1 MAQVDAKKLRQIAN
15 TLSAT
20 LGVEDD
26 EGVLSDKFLDALAHA
41 EERGTTHNV
50 RADPRFPN
58 VSQVSGVGGPARL
71 CARRP
76 CGTEPAAPSQRAGAR
91 PVLRATAPR
100 TDC

>member
-1 MAQVDAKKLRQIAN
+1 MAEVDVKKLRQIAN

-20 LGVEDD
+20 FGVEDD

-58 VSQVSGVGGPARL
+58 VSQVSRPRCPAL
-71 CARRP
+71 QCAPHLGAEARAVSFQPGR
-76 CGTEPAAPSQRAGAR
+76 APR
-91 PVLRATAPR
+91 VLRTTGPR
-100 TDC
+100 TGC